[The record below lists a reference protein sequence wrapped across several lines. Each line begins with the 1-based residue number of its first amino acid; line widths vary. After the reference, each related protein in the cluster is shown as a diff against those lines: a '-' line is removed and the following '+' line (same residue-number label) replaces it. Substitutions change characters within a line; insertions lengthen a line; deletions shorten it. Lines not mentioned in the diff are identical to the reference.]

1 MTDSTSA
8 LSSRRKTRRGSTS
21 TANSRSSGGW
31 IQDTKQINLAAG
43 RGVAVREFVLRA
55 PHGRADYL
63 LFVDRK
69 PVGAI
74 EAKPEGETLTE
85 VELQSA
91 KYGDG
96 LPIGVSAACAFAAL
110 SLRVPRASRMRFT
123 NTQDPVCRSRRS
135 STATSTAPKGWLAGL
150 EYPLRP
156 PVRGPFGAR
165 IVAMLASTTA
175 TSGKCKWKRS
185 PTSRSSCALTGSER
199 WCRWQRVQEDV
210 HGGDLKLPA
219 DRAC

>member
-21 TANSRSSGGW
+21 TANSRSPGGW

-96 LPIGVSAACAFAAL
+96 LPIGVSAACASAAL
-110 SLRVPRASRMRFT
+110 SLRVPRASRTRFT
-123 NTQDPVCRSRRS
+123 NTQDPVCRSRPVFR
-135 STATSTAPKGWLAGL
+135 TATSTAPKRWLAGL
-150 EYPLRP
+150 ATSSPSPSKGTFRSP
-156 PVRGPFGAR
+156 DRRNAWHQRQQP
-165 IVAMLASTTA
+165 LASA
-175 TSGKCKWKRS
+175 SGSAHQPR
-185 PTSRSSCALTGSER
+185 G
-199 WCRWQRVQEDV
+199 V
-210 HGGDLKLPA
+210 HA
-219 DRAC
+219 R